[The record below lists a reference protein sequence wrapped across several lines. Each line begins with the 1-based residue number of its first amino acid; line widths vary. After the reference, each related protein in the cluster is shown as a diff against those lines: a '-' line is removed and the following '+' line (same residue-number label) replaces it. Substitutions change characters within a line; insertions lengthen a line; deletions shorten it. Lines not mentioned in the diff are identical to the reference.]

1 MHASRRAALAI
12 VGLSTALATMSA
24 CSIDPSTPP
33 APAAGGSRSSLAPAT
48 PVVPMDPRSAEEV
61 FTDLADTVKS
71 AKLVK
76 VYTEE
81 DDPNKLLGRPSG
93 YTSKIAFSDSRISK
107 KDIEYTDSDAIER
120 GGSIEVYGDSEGAK
134 QRAEYIQAIGKGS
147 GLANEYDYLK
157 GSILV
162 RVTGNL
168 TPSKAKDYQA
178 ALG

>member
-1 MHASRRAALAI
+1 MHASRRAALAL
-12 VGLSTALATMSA
+12 VSLSTAMSMSA
-24 CSIDPSTPP
+24 CSTDPSPP
-33 APAAGGSRSSLAPAT
+33 SAPAVSASSSSEATAT
-48 PVVPMDPRSAEEV
+48 PVTPTDTRSAEEV
-61 FTDLADTVKS
+61 FTDLAGTVKS

-76 VYTEE
+76 VYTED

-93 YTSKIAFSDSRISK
+93 YTSKIAFLDSRISK
-107 KDIEYTDSDAIER
+107 KDTEYTDSDAIER
-120 GGSIEVYGDSEGAK
+120 GGSIEVYGDADGAK
-134 QRAEYIQAIGKGS
+134 QRAEYIQAIGKSS